1 MLDVVENI
9 LMTLAVV
16 VSTFYV
22 WCKLLNKRLDFK
34 SKRFWIILLGLI
46 SFIILNYY
54 MVNKFLRIISVTIV
68 FMIACSYLLKVEFKQ
83 GVIAALI
90 SQLMTMVAETIFVIT
105 ISFIFKSGGEFIEN
119 TQFATILA
127 NVCIATI
134 VILLAQFKFIK
145 KLYDKLTKFT
155 MNISD
160 LHLMSI
166 IIVFVF
172 CLNIFSMIAY
182 YQLDFKMMLLFNVA
196 TMVIYFIVIM
206 TAFKN
211 KNDYIEISD
220 KYNTT
225 ITSLKEYEDILNN
238 YRVSNHENKNQLLTI
253 RNMVKSKE
261 KNIISYIDKIVENEL
276 QDNENLMGQSM
287 IIPEGGLRGLVY
299 SKMLLMKSK
308 NIDFDLS
315 VDKSIRTVQLI
326 ELGEQTMLDICK
338 IVGVFLD
345 NAIEAVE
352 NLDEKFIDFEMSV
365 EGKKLSIFVTNNF
378 EGTIDIEHMEDKG
391 FSTKG
396 GNHGYGLTLVKKL
409 VSGNR
414 LLKNE
419 KHISHDEFTQQLI
432 INISKLK

>member
-1 MLDVVENI
+1 
-9 LMTLAVV
+9 
-16 VSTFYV
+16 
-22 WCKLLNKRLDFK
+22 
-34 SKRFWIILLGLI
+34 
-46 SFIILNYY
+46 
-54 MVNKFLRIISVTIV
+54 
-68 FMIACSYLLKVEFKQ
+68 
-83 GVIAALI
+83 
-90 SQLMTMVAETIFVIT
+90 
-105 ISFIFKSGGEFIEN
+105 
-119 TQFATILA
+119 
-127 NVCIATI
+127 
-134 VILLAQFKFIK
+134 
-145 KLYDKLTKFT
+145 
-155 MNISD
+155 
-160 LHLMSI
+160 
-166 IIVFVF
+166 
-172 CLNIFSMIAY
+172 MIAY

>member
-1 MLDVVENI
+1 MLEVIESV
-9 LMTLAVV
+9 LMTLAVI

-22 WCKLLNKRLDFK
+22 WCKLLNKRIDFK
-34 SKRFWIILLGLI
+34 DKRFWIILLGLV

-68 FMIACSYLLKVEFKQ
+68 FMLSCIYLLKVEFKQ

-90 SQLMTMVAETIFVIT
+90 SQMMTMIAETIFVIV
-105 ISFIFKSGGEFIEN
+105 ISVIFKSGGEFIQN

-127 NVCIATI
+127 NVCIAMI
-134 VILLAQFKFIK
+134 VILLAQLSFAK
-145 KLYDKLTKFT
+145 KLYDKLVRFT

-160 LHLMSI
+160 LHLMLI

-172 CLNIFSMIAY
+172 GLNIFSMIAY

-253 RNMVKSKE
+253 RNMVKGKE
-261 KNIISYIDKIVENEL
+261 KNIVGYIDKIVENKL

-352 NLDEKFIDFEMSV
+352 NLEEKFIDFEMSV
-365 EGKKLSIFVTNNF
+365 EDTKLSIFVTNNY
-378 EGTIDIEHMEDKG
+378 EGTIDLDHMEDKG

-396 GNHGYGLTLVKKL
+396 GNHGYGLTLVKRL
-409 VSGNR
+409 VSSNH
-414 LLKNE
+414 LLRNE
-419 KHISHDEFTQQLI
+419 KHVSRDEFTQQLI